1 MILLQCQIICYPWSC
16 RYFMTLESCLHLDVV
31 HGVCH
36 PGRYWW
42 ILWLAYYPVVQ
53 WYTIFTVASGEVINL
68 VLLSLYASSFA
79 ILLCEILEQKHKC
92 AEEERCQD
100 EEDQILRVFE
110 CENQIFIDQQSSLR
124 HKSWDMLTFLVFM
137 GWLGWLRN
145 LRTSWERWFILDKK
159 FPLKFVI
166 LFWLH
171 VVYKLIMIL
180 NLTNKWQ
187 LYTLISLSLSF

>member
-1 MILLQCQIICYPWSC
+1 M
-16 RYFMTLESCLHLDVV
+16 
-31 HGVCH
+31 
-36 PGRYWW
+36 
-42 ILWLAYYPVVQ
+42 
-53 WYTIFTVASGEVINL
+53 

-137 GWLGWLRN
+137 G
-145 LRTSWERWFILDKK
+145 
-159 FPLKFVI
+159 
-166 LFWLH
+166 
-171 VVYKLIMIL
+171 
-180 NLTNKWQ
+180 
-187 LYTLISLSLSF
+187 